1 MHGLH
6 AALELLA
13 REVHSLGVMRERV
26 VCIGTSMGAVCAMVG
41 GFLYGAG
48 RIVVGAAPIR
58 CGTALEYVAGTK
70 SRHKAAAPELL
81 ALAAAPGG
89 SAPVDFLDGWILDL
103 ALRSTSRC
111 RIDLLTSSTDFVG
124 ESTHEFARVAGANP
138 LLDIH
143 VHTVEYGKHG
153 GVGEAFFP
161 FLRNLLAKQ
170 PRTLQV

>member
-1 MHGLH
+1 M
-6 AALELLA
+6 
-13 REVHSLGVMRERV
+13 
-26 VCIGTSMGAVCAMVG
+26 
-41 GFLYGAG
+41 
-48 RIVVGAAPIR
+48 GAAPIGR
-58 CGTALEYVAGTK
+58 GTALEHIAGTK
-70 SRHKAAAPELL
+70 SRAQGRCCARELL

-89 SAPVDFLDGWILDL
+89 SASVEFLDGWIIEL
-103 ALRSTSRC
+103 ALRSTLRC
-111 RIDLLTSSTDFVG
+111 RIDLLTSSSDYVH

-143 VHTVEYGKHG
+143 VHTAEYGKHG